1 MLTRQGRTVLVV
13 SLGLVVAGRL
23 LGVSEL
29 WLVGTAGLLLTA
41 AAALWVRVMR
51 IRIDTVRTVNP
62 RRLHAGASITIEL
75 EVTNRGRGTTPVL
88 QLRDFAGPAG
98 TRSVGVGATGPT
110 LLNVPPLRAGEAVR
124 TSYAVRCGRRG
135 IAAIGPLEVVLSD
148 PFGLVALTVQRSVG
162 AELTVWPALQLIGA
176 PTHSR
181 WSDDGQ
187 RPAGAPPSFSG
198 SDLVGLRPYRAGDD
212 LRHVHWR
219 ASARYDDLMVRQLES
234 PPDDLTT
241 VILDTRA
248 STHTHASFEQALA
261 ATTSIL
267 VACARRDARVRLLIT
282 SNPANTDLF
291 DSGAGSGERFTQSLL
306 DELAVV
312 QPNPT
317 ASLPATLAGL
327 QTAVGRGMPGATGH
341 ATVLVG
347 GDTHD
352 LIPLL
357 TALGGSSSEVL
368 AVAFTSGPHERID
381 IDPRL
386 LVIDGETSFEEAWS
400 RAIGRRA

>member
-1 MLTRQGRTVLVV
+1 MLTRPGRTVLVV

-29 WLVGTAGLLLTA
+29 WLVGTAGFLLTA
-41 AAALWVRVMR
+41 AAALWVRVVR
-51 IRIDTVRTVNP
+51 LRIDTVRTVNP

-75 EVTNRGRGTTPVL
+75 EVTNRGERTTPVL
-88 QLRDFAGPAG
+88 QLRDFAAPAG
-98 TRSVGVGATGPT
+98 MRAIGLGVTGPT

-124 TSYAVRCGRRG
+124 TSYTVRCGQRG
-135 IAAIGPLEVVLSD
+135 IATIGPLEIVLSD

-162 AELTVWPALQLIGA
+162 AELVVWPALQLIGA
-176 PTHSR
+176 PTFTRS
-181 WSDDGQ
+181 SDDGP
-187 RPAGAPPSFSG
+187 RPAATPPSFSG
-198 SDLVGLRPYRAGDD
+198 SDLVGLRPYLAGDD

-248 STHTHASFEQALA
+248 STHTHSSFEQALS

-282 SNPANTDLF
+282 SNPANADLF
-291 DSGAGSGERFTQSLL
+291 DSGAGSGDRFTESLL

-327 QTAVGRGMPGATGH
+327 RTAVGRGVPGATGH
-341 ATVLVG
+341 AAVLVG
-347 GDTHD
+347 GNAHD
-352 LIPLL
+352 LVPVL
-357 TALGGSSSEVL
+357 TALGGASSEVV
-368 AVAFTSGPHERID
+368 AVAFTGPHERFD
-381 IDPRL
+381 VDPRM
-386 LVIDGETSFEEAWS
+386 LVIDGETSFEQAWS
-400 RAIGRRA
+400 RAIGSRP